1 MYLILLLPKYLK
13 LYKMGENTLLALAST
28 YLLSEEGKKLI
39 EGGLDIS
46 SFKSQLQTK
55 LKSIADSPSSEAT
68 FSKPKLSRE
77 ERKNTRQERR
87 DTAKENRQEKKD
99 QIGQYIPELKEFS
112 IKGRI
117 YDKKENKPL
126 KGVKVEVVIEEP
138 IYLKLDEN
146 KYSTSTLEDGIFEIT
161 INLPILP
168 FDQKVLLQPKF
179 LYTKDGYLPGFQE
192 ILTLNR
198 EAKSDLNLY
207 PLLNLETAAEDEL
220 ASLINSSN
228 KKIKEVNNIALSISD
243 KIVVARRKAI
253 MGVVN
258 VIQNRLFPLALSL
271 LIAFGITK
279 LTQKNQKI
287 CPTRNLLL
295 NNIAKRNR
303 IVKQL
308 NQIFASIALNS
319 ALAAAVLFISN
330 QFKAGRLSIS
340 LLPIPLATQP
350 YSSVSLFQQIE
361 QILKEFEEQNK
372 ELNKQ
377 ILIAL
382 VFLVASL
389 IIILSLLKGID
400 ELTQECAQ
408 EENINLEPISQELTD
423 LTSEAS
429 EEGVVSISKINGFTL
444 EVQTMDQN
452 AVGKLKRRQA
462 VGKNSQGIILVKGDP
477 SFSSND
483 QILINE
489 LAFYIQ
495 SNNLK
500 AF

>member
-1 MYLILLLPKYLK
+1 ME
-13 LYKMGENTLLALAST
+13 ENTLLALAST
-28 YLLSEEGKKLI
+28 YLLSKEGKKLI

-46 SFKSQLQTK
+46 SFKSQIQTK
-55 LKSIADSPSSEAT
+55 LKSIADSPNSEGT
-68 FSKPKLSRE
+68 ISKSDLSRE
-77 ERKNTRQERR
+77 ERKKVRQEQR
-87 DTAKENRQEKKD
+87 DVAKTNKQEIKSPID
-99 QIGQYIPELKEFS
+99 QYIPELKEFN

-117 YDKKENKPL
+117 YDKKKNTPL
-126 KGVKVEVVIEEP
+126 EGVKVEVIIEEP
-138 IYLKLDEN
+138 VYLKLDE
-146 KYSTSTLEDGIFEIT
+146 KSSTSTLNDGTFEIK
-161 INLPILP
+161 IKLPILP

-179 LYTKDGYLPGFQE
+179 LYTKNGYLPGFQE
-192 ILTLNR
+192 ILTLDR

-220 ASLINSSN
+220 AELINSAN
-228 KKIKEVNNIALSISD
+228 KKIKAVNDIALNIPD
-243 KIVVARRKAI
+243 KIIVARRKAI

-258 VIQNRLFPLALSL
+258 IIQNRLFPLALSL
-271 LIAFGITK
+271 LLAFGITK
-279 LTQKNQKI
+279 LAQKNQKI

-295 NNIAKRNR
+295 NNISKRNR

-308 NQIFASIALNS
+308 NQIFASIAINS
-319 ALAAAVLFISN
+319 AIAAAVLFISN
-330 QFKAGRLSIS
+330 QFKAGRLQIS
-340 LLPIPLATQP
+340 TLPVPTPLYPITAT
-350 YSSVSLFQQIE
+350 LQQVDN
-361 QILKEFEEQNK
+361 ILKEFEEQNK

-382 VFLVASL
+382 VFLIASL

-400 ELTQECAQ
+400 QLTQECAQ
-408 EENINLEPISQELTD
+408 EEDIDLEPISRELTD
-423 LTSEAS
+423 LTNEAS
-429 EEGVVSISKINGFTL
+429 EEGIISVNNINGFTL
-444 EVQTMDQN
+444 EVQTIDQN

-462 VGKNSQGIILVKGDP
+462 VGKNPQGIILVKGDP
-477 SFSSND
+477 SFSSSD

>member
-1 MYLILLLPKYLK
+1 
-13 LYKMGENTLLALAST
+13 MGENTLLALAFT
-28 YLLSEEGKKLI
+28 YLLSEEGKELI
-39 EGGLDIS
+39 DGGLDIS
-46 SFKSQLQTK
+46 SFRSQLENK
-55 LKSIADSPSSEAT
+55 LKENVQSLNNEESSP
-68 FSKPKLSRE
+68 KPKLSRE
-77 ERKNTRQERR
+77 ERKKARQERR
-87 DTAKENRQEKKD
+87 DTVKSNKQEKKD
-99 QIGQYIPELKEFS
+99 QIGQYIPELKEFN

-117 YDKKENKPL
+117 YDKKENTPL
-126 KGVKVEVVIEEP
+126 EGVKVEVIIEEP

-146 KYSTSTLEDGIFEIT
+146 EYSTSTLEDGTFEINV
-161 INLPILP
+161 NLPILP

-179 LYTKDGYLPGFQE
+179 LYTKDGYLPGSQE

-207 PLLNLETAAEDEL
+207 PLINLETAGEEEL
-220 ASLINSSN
+220 ASLINSAN
-228 KKIKEVNNIALSISD
+228 KKIKEVNDIALSIPD
-243 KIVVARRKAI
+243 KIIVARRKAI
-253 MGVVN
+253 MGPVN

-271 LIAFGITK
+271 LLAFGITK

-287 CPTRNLLL
+287 CPSRNLLL
-295 NNIAKRNR
+295 SNIAKRNR

-308 NQIFASIALNS
+308 NQIFASLAINTTI
-319 ALAAAVLFISN
+319 AAAVLFVSN
-330 QFKAGRLSIS
+330 QFKAGRLNVAS
-340 LLPIPLATQP
+340 LPLPLATQP
-350 YSSVSLFQQIE
+350 YFSVSLLQE
-361 QILKEFEEQNK
+361 VERILKAFEDQNK

-382 VFLVASL
+382 VFLIASL
-389 IIILSLLKGID
+389 IILLFLLKGID

-408 EENINLEPISQELTD
+408 EENIDLEPISQELVN
-423 LTSEAS
+423 LTNEAT
-429 EEGVVSISKINGFTL
+429 EEGVTSVNKINGFTL
-444 EVQTMDQN
+444 EVQAMDQN
-452 AVGKLKRRQA
+452 AVGNLKRRQA

-477 SFSSND
+477 SFSSSD

>member
-1 MYLILLLPKYLK
+1 
-13 LYKMGENTLLALAST
+13 MGENTLLALAAT
-28 YLLSEEGKKLI
+28 YLLSKEGKKLTD
-39 EGGLDIS
+39 GNLDIL
-46 SFKSQLQTK
+46 SFKSQLQNQ
-55 LKSIADSPSSEAT
+55 LRSIADSSNFEEIS
-68 FSKPKLSRE
+68 SKPNSTRE
-77 ERKNTRQERR
+77 ERK
-87 DTAKENRQEKKD
+87 KVRQEKKQVLKD
-99 QIGQYIPELKEFS
+99 QTQEKKSPIGQYIPELKGFN

-117 YDKKENKPL
+117 YDKKKNTPL
-126 KGVKVEVVIEEP
+126 EGVKVEVIIEEP
-138 IYLKLDEN
+138 IYLKLDESE
-146 KYSTSTLEDGIFEIT
+146 YSTSTLEDGIFEIN

-179 LYTKDGYLPGFQE
+179 LYTKDGYLPATQE
-192 ILTLNR
+192 ILTLDR

-207 PLLNLETAAEDEL
+207 PLLNLETAGEEEL
-220 ASLINSSN
+220 ASLINSAN
-228 KKIKEVNNIALSISD
+228 KKIKQVNDIALSIPD
-243 KIVVARRKAI
+243 KIIVTRRKAI

-271 LIAFGITK
+271 LLAFGITK
-279 LTQKNQKI
+279 LAQKNQKI

-308 NQIFASIALNS
+308 NQIFVSIAINS
-319 ALAAAVLFISN
+319 AIAAAVLFISN
-330 QFKAGRLSIS
+330 QFKAGRLQIS
-340 LLPIPLATQP
+340 TLPVPTPLYPITAT
-350 YSSVSLFQQIE
+350 LQQVDN
-361 QILKEFEEQNK
+361 ILKEFEEQNK

-382 VFLVASL
+382 VFLIASL

-408 EENINLEPISQELTD
+408 EEGIDLEPISQELLD
-423 LTSEAS
+423 LTSEAN
-429 EEGVVSISKINGFTL
+429 EEGVVSVNQINGFTL
-444 EVQTMDQN
+444 EVQAMDQN
-452 AVGKLKRRQA
+452 AVGSLKRRQA

-477 SFSSND
+477 SFSSSD

>member
-1 MYLILLLPKYLK
+1 
-13 LYKMGENTLLALAST
+13 MGENTLLVLAST

-46 SFKSQLQTK
+46 SFKSQIQTK
-55 LKSIADSPSSEAT
+55 LKSIADSPSSEGIV
-68 FSKPKLSRE
+68 FKSNLSRE
-77 ERKNTRQERR
+77 ERKRARQEQR
-87 DTAKENRQEKKD
+87 DVVKANIQEKKSSID
-99 QIGQYIPELKEFS
+99 QYIPELKEFS

-117 YDKKENKPL
+117 YDKKKNTPL
-126 KGVKVEVVIEEP
+126 EGVKVEVVIEEP
-138 IYLKLDEN
+138 VYLKLDEG
-146 KYSTSTLEDGIFEIT
+146 YSTFTLDDGTFEI
-161 INLPILP
+161 IAKFPILP

-192 ILTLNR
+192 ILTLDR

-220 ASLINSSN
+220 ATLINSAN
-228 KKIKEVNNIALSISD
+228 KKIKEVNNIALSIPD
-243 KIVVARRKAI
+243 KIIVARRKAI
-253 MGVVN
+253 MNVVDI
-258 VIQNRLFPLALSL
+258 IQSRLFPLALSL
-271 LIAFGITK
+271 LLAFGITK

-295 NNIAKRNR
+295 SNIAKRNR

-308 NQIFASIALNS
+308 NQIFASIAVNT
-319 ALAAAVLFISN
+319 AIAAAVLFISN
-330 QFKAGRLSIS
+330 QFKAGRLNVSS
-340 LLPIPLATQP
+340 LPIPLATQP
-350 YSSVSLFQQIE
+350 YSTVSLLQQVE
-361 QILKEFEEQNK
+361 RILKEFEEQNK

-382 VFLVASL
+382 IFLVASL

-408 EENINLEPISQELTD
+408 EEDINLEPISRELTD
-423 LTSEAS
+423 LTNENS
-429 EEGVVSISKINGFTL
+429 EEGIVSVDKINGFTL
-444 EVQTMDQN
+444 EVQTIDQN
-452 AVGKLKRRQA
+452 SVGKLKRRQA
-462 VGKNSQGIILVKGDP
+462 VGKNSQGIIIVKGDP
-477 SFSSND
+477 SFSSSD